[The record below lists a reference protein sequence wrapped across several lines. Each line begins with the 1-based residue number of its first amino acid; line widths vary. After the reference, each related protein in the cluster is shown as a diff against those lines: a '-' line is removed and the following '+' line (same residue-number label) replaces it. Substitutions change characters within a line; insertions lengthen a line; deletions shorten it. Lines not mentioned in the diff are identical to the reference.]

1 MSSCEQIKQDYQD
14 LKTLKQEFDLE
25 YQKAVE
31 TGDLARAKE
40 LRAELEQ
47 KRDALADKLW
57 PFERLPQKELKEQYA
72 SQREILERTGI
83 LEQLSSGE
91 MGIKGIDNE
100 EYAFPSYQEIT
111 QRMRESEEALRP
123 KTEQGFI
130 RLQITPFGMKLDD
143 LIEKYK
149 QVILKHHKEGKL
161 LATKENPFD
170 PDEQLELDENNPVWL
185 WGNYRNADVNDG
197 EMVYY
202 PKEFSSNH
210 QGKTKQEVLK
220 EQGGWNILL
229 AENLPNIPRKNKGE
243 KIKGRKQL
251 EAGKTPYQYL
261 ETLKTDP
268 NYQNETGMTPEDQ
281 ITCAIIHLEQTDQV
295 IDDYRDSGKG
305 SGSYQL
311 GAYFSADGFVPG
323 FYWDRRGVGWPTWA
337 GTFPRIPFLMLAPV
351 AR

>member
-57 PFERLPQKELKEQYA
+57 PLERLPQKELKEQYA

-91 MGIKGIDNE
+91 MGIKGTDNE

-143 LIEKYK
+143 LIDKYK

-185 WGNYRNADVNDG
+185 WGNYRNADVNG

-261 ETLKTDP
+261 ETLKTDL
-268 NYQNETGMTPEDQ
+268 
-281 ITCAIIHLEQTDQV
+281 ITKTKQE
-295 IDDYRDSGKG
+295 
-305 SGSYQL
+305 
-311 GAYFSADGFVPG
+311 
-323 FYWDRRGVGWPTWA
+323 
-337 GTFPRIPFLMLAPV
+337 
-351 AR
+351 